1 MPKPAD
7 PVGAAIESGAA
18 LREYVLQWGW
28 PHVRDQVLDLGW
40 MTRDIR
46 ALADRYGLRVPARAT
61 RAALIAALDR
71 NFA

>member
-7 PVGAAIESGAA
+7 AVGAAIEGGAA

-28 PHVRDQVLDLGW
+28 PHVRDHVLDLGW
-40 MTRDIR
+40 MSRDIR
-46 ALADRYGLRVPARAT
+46 ALANLYGLSVPAQAT